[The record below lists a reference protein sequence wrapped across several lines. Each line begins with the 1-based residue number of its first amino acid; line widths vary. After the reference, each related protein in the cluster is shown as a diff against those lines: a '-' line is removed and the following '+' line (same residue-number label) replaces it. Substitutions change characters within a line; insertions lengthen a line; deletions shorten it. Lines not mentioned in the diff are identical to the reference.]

1 MEKLVSILI
10 PNFNKEIYLGDLFDS
25 ILKQTY
31 TNWECIVVDDHS
43 SDNSWEILESYSQK
57 DSRIK
62 IFKRPETRIKG
73 VSTARNYAIELA
85 EGEYVALLD
94 SDDTWGPNRL
104 ELAIEFLTSYNVP
117 AIFSGAFVEKQ
128 NSIEKLSA
136 RDILSGESIF
146 DFILSDDVFCPT
158 PSFILQKALARS
170 IMFDED
176 LKRHEDFDFFIRVH
190 EKSPW
195 RYFQNYDVRVNWT
208 RDDLKVVN
216 YKDCIPFYE
225 RHWQKSRNVKIRH
238 KYILRITSSS
248 VRGNYKYNLSSYFR
262 EVLEKEGYKFSLKE
276 YVLFYTPFL
285 FLLISKLKWLSL
297 SIFSKNG
304 INET

>member
-10 PNFNKEIYLGDLFDS
+10 PNFNKAKYLGDLFDS

-43 SDNSWEILESYSQK
+43 KDNSWEILESYSKK
-57 DSRIK
+57 DLRIK

-85 EGEYVALLD
+85 EGEYVAFLD

-104 ELAIEFLTSYNVP
+104 ELAIKFLTSQNIA
-117 AIFSGAFVEKQ
+117 AIFSGAIVHRK
-128 NSIEKLSA
+128 NSTVKLSS
-136 RDILSGESIF
+136 RDIRNVESIF
-146 DFILSDDVFCPT
+146 DFILSDDVFFPT
-158 PSFILQKALARS
+158 PSLILQKALARS
-170 IMFDED
+170 VMFDEG

-190 EKSPW
+190 EKNPW
-195 RYFQNYDVRVNWT
+195 TYFENYDVRINWT

-225 RHWQKSRNVKIRH
+225 KHSHLSKNKKVRYQYIFRLVSTSVRENFKFNVASYYKKVLKSEGYRWSFKN
-238 KYILRITSSS
+238 YILF
-248 VRGNYKYNLSSYFR
+248 NFPYFFWFMSK
-262 EVLEKEGYKFSLKE
+262 VKWFVFSAFRK
-276 YVLFYTPFL
+276 
-285 FLLISKLKWLSL
+285 
-297 SIFSKNG
+297 
-304 INET
+304 